1 MICRVASRVVGFP
14 LMSTPQISGY
24 KGQRNVL
31 FEKTGFG
38 KKTFKNQDL
47 YEGSHFV
54 LTFVLMPLMMLVLM
68 AGFWRRGKRSG
79 FGKHFYSHGDIYEG
93 QFLNDL
99 ENGKGKFLSSMGVL
113 YRGEFE
119 NGLMHGSGILK
130 EEDGSVYEGEF
141 QQGEKHGVGLMIYSD
156 GSRYHG
162 EWREGKAFGFGRSQ
176 SIVLN
181 QRMSLCVFVVR
192 YNGDVLV
199 AL

>member
-1 MICRVASRVVGFP
+1 
-14 LMSTPQISGY
+14 
-24 KGQRNVL
+24 
-31 FEKTGFG
+31 
-38 KKTFKNQDL
+38 
-47 YEGSHFV
+47 
-54 LTFVLMPLMMLVLM
+54 MPLMMLVLM

-162 EWREGKAFGFGRSQ
+162 EWREGKAFGFGRSTINCVEPTNL
-176 SIVLN
+176 IVCFRRQVQWRRPGGATKASGETTRDTELGKL
-181 QRMSLCVFVVR
+181 SLKMETVTKE
-192 YNGDVLV
+192 NM
-199 AL
+199 